1 MRRKL
6 NVKFLL
12 CLVAGLTVASGGV
25 ALAHHLQ
32 YRRIPLALLR
42 QAQKA
47 EDENDTRRADMY
59 LSLYLDFEPGDLD
72 QKARLA
78 RILLKKKP
86 SRETP
91 INENR
96 AFFLLQ
102 FVLARDASR
111 QDLRRLYIPLAI
123 KFWEFDS
130 AAEQLKLL
138 PHDGETAGLQG
149 QWYEAKEQIDQA

>member
-47 EDENDTRRADMY
+47 EDERDLNRADMY
-59 LSLYLDFEPGDLD
+59 ISLYLDFAPGDVE

-78 RILLKKKP
+78 RILLDKKP
-86 SRETP
+86 SLATRSDEA
-91 INENR
+91 R
-96 AFFLLQ
+96 AYFLLQ
-102 FVLARDASR
+102 FVLAHDGER
-111 QDLRRLYIPLAI
+111 QDMRRLFIPLAI
-123 KFWEFDS
+123 KMGEQN
-130 AAEQLKLL
+130 AA
-138 PHDGETAGLQG
+138 
-149 QWYEAKEQIDQA
+149 

>member
-32 YRRIPLALLR
+32 VRRIPLALLR

-47 EDENDTRRADMY
+47 EDEHDLKRADQY
-59 LSLYLDFEPGDLD
+59 LSLYLDFEPGDIE

-78 RILLKKKP
+78 RILTSKKP

-91 INENR
+91 IDENR
-96 AFFLLQ
+96 AYFLLE
-102 FVLARDASR
+102 FVLS
-111 QDLRRLYIPLAI
+111 
-123 KFWEFDS
+123 
-130 AAEQLKLL
+130 
-138 PHDGETAGLQG
+138 
-149 QWYEAKEQIDQA
+149 